1 MRTMENIVLESL
13 EDQQPVEGQ
22 SAVISTQTEVLA
34 EQPQK
39 KLDLKKLIVYSELMK
54 PKYDE

>member
-1 MRTMENIVLESL
+1 MENIVLESL

-34 EQPQK
+34 EQPRK

>member
-22 SAVISTQTEVLA
+22 SAVISTQTEVRA
-34 EQPQK
+34 EQPRK